1 MRLATRK
8 DFLGRIMEAGESR
21 DRWRKRLNEA
31 ITVVVLYLIFCLIG
45 AGLEWCYGAFWD
57 IVGVTPWVYTD
68 YWLHYMSLECLP
80 LWGFGGLICVSIYIA
95 VTRRN
100 IKLLFGMV
108 ISLVL
113 AALSI
118 LFYSNVF
125 QS

>member
-1 MRLATRK
+1 MKLATRK

-31 ITVVVLYLIFCLIG
+31 IKVVVLYLIFCLIG
-45 AGLEWCYGAFWD
+45 AGIEWGYGAFWD
-57 IVGVTPWVYTD
+57 IVGVTPWVYP
-68 YWLHYMSLECLP
+68 YSWLHYTSLEELP

-95 VTRRN
+95 VTRKN

-113 AALSI
+113 AALWI